1 MMYFDVPSSK
11 MQERGSNKVFTSTN
25 GPFSLTFV
33 DSHALYR
40 NVSV

>member
-1 MMYFDVPSSK
+1 MMYFDVLSSK
-11 MQERGSNKVFTSTN
+11 MQEERPNKVLNSRN

-33 DSHALYR
+33 CPHVYR